1 MSGVASQPETN
12 SYEGLITAAGAKRS
26 SAVLGEQRVSRTLS
40 RINFAVPTRCLHN
53 HSSMIERRDLDRAVD
68 LLVALL
74 LLLDAQTVGEI
85 SRF

>member
-1 MSGVASQPETN
+1 
-12 SYEGLITAAGAKRS
+12 
-26 SAVLGEQRVSRTLS
+26 
-40 RINFAVPTRCLHN
+40 
-53 HSSMIERRDLDRAVD
+53 MIERRDLDRAVD